1 MRIVRPSEVVV
12 DHPSFVAGSRQP
24 VLSATID
31 EEATRRIV
39 QAPEVVYTDA
49 CELPAGRS
57 VPCPAR
63 RASLVPSRSARWSF
77 LPRYLWPTA
86 ASRYGGPTGTDASRG
101 CR

>member
-63 RASLVPSRSARWSF
+63 RVFGAESLGSLVVSPEVLVADGSKSLRRSHRH
-77 LPRYLWPTA
+77 
-86 ASRYGGPTGTDASRG
+86 
-101 CR
+101 